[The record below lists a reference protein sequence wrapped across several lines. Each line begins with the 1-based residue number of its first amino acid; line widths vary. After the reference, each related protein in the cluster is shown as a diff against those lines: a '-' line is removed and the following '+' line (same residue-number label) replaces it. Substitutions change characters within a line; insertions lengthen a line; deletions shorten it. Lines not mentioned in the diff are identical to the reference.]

1 MHERGVVEDLI
12 RHAESLC
19 ADRSAPASRINITVG
34 ALSGLDPGHIQHYAK
49 LLIGE
54 SSPLAG
60 AELVIDVSDDISDPA
75 AGSLRID
82 SMTFQDG

>member
-19 ADRSAPASRINITVG
+19 DDQSAPVSRIDITVG
-34 ALSGLDPGHIQHYAK
+34 ALSGLDPDHIRHYAE
-49 LLIGE
+49 LLISD

-75 AGSLRID
+75 ASSLRID